1 MQKKIVLACLVLLL
15 ANGSAFAQMEEMLKG
30 IAATQKSQ
38 KSKSSSVE
46 FLSGRINITIREVKY
61 HNPAR
66 KGRRRCEQKKT
77 CITANFYGR
86 ISKSRVKMYT
96 VKPAERLKCEAYTH
110 CPVFDG
116 SSKYV
121 LERDMNTMKITN
133 IKEYPL
139 SVSSQYMEQ
148 DFRWLKNKE
157 QYVVCASS
165 SVAGNNTL
173 EGLTIEIKP
182 YKPADNSTG
191 ATIAPLTSAYV
202 LWITGGRDW
211 KISGEP
217 ESAGKNLRWDDVK
230 EKLMPVQSPLS
241 LGIPYEI
248 NSPEIPYENGD
259 DRYEQLLLHD
269 VKGFDDFLLN
279 PWKAYGISASGT
291 RFYKNDY
298 SETKVTVTVGIS
310 LGPDIELTPLT
321 PEGEP
326 ELAPLEP
333 LGDDIPLAPLEPVKY
348 K

>member
-191 ATIAPLTSAYV
+191 ATIATLTSAYV
-202 LWITGGRDW
+202 LWIT
-211 KISGEP
+211 
-217 ESAGKNLRWDDVK
+217 
-230 EKLMPVQSPLS
+230 
-241 LGIPYEI
+241 
-248 NSPEIPYENGD
+248 
-259 DRYEQLLLHD
+259 
-269 VKGFDDFLLN
+269 
-279 PWKAYGISASGT
+279 
-291 RFYKNDY
+291 
-298 SETKVTVTVGIS
+298 
-310 LGPDIELTPLT
+310 
-321 PEGEP
+321 
-326 ELAPLEP
+326 
-333 LGDDIPLAPLEPVKY
+333 
-348 K
+348 